1 MAFLLLPAPGRIP
14 SIAGSFGNDTEPEL
28 GNPTLLPRNELAKY
42 DFTFLIRHPRLSV
55 AGYYRLTIPSQ
66 SAHSKVANVHPDDL
80 GYSELRSLF
89 DFLLKEDLIRLQDT
103 ERPPGIATLSSTT
116 GPSVQ
121 AEPIEAYI
129 IDAEDLIRN
138 HATVTSTYC
147 SKTGLRYDPAILH
160 WDEKDNQGR
169 AAGIVDRWNFKNHSH
184 HQVLSSKTIEPQR
197 PGKSTKEDDY
207 ANWVDEF
214 GVDGAEAIRTLV
226 NGCMLDYEELKQ
238 YRMVF

>member
-1 MAFLLLPAPGRIP
+1 MAFFLLPAPGRIP

-66 SAHSKVANVHPDDL
+66 SAHSKVANVNPDDL

-116 GPSVQ
+116 GPGGQ
-121 AEPIEAYI
+121 TEPIEACI

-138 HATVTSTYC
+138 PAAVMSTYYG
-147 SKTGLRYDPAILH
+147 KTGLRYDPAILH
-160 WDEKDNQGR
+160 WDEEDNQGR
-169 AAGIVDRWNFKNHSH
+169 AAEIVDRWNFKNHFH
-184 HQVLSSKTIEPQR
+184 HQVLSSKTMEPQR

-207 ANWVDEF
+207 ANWVDKF
-214 GVDGAEAIRTLV
+214 GVEAIRTLV
-226 NGCMLDYEELKQ
+226 NGCLLDHEYLKQ
-238 YRMVF
+238 Y